1 MSNSK
6 KLNSRVLPQEY
17 VEEALGYVCYERTYH
32 YLFTQ
37 VYQLESYPLLYL
49 DRFVGWTF
57 NTSGEPFLPLVN
69 GLEEFL
75 NNYIR
80 QVHLVEVTEVIE
92 LLYKL
97 FAQNNFVSL
106 TMEMKHLDKSTYYTT
121 VLIEDINDEQIV
133 YTHINEANQTTRR
146 CMNLETFKTKLYID
160 NNLVELSAY
169 EYSEVLN
176 RLKNNNIIENI
187 KFIFLNLYGLK
198 INEEG
203 IEKNSIRIPCSQ
215 SGLHD
220 LKKFIEEHTSR
231 FLTAS
236 ITKIDQQI
244 LSKQIKSKIHPLVQ
258 LVKYII
264 HSKIHITKEISS
276 ILEFQVYNIN
286 DCLNKLQFFSS
297 VVVKKPGQKSLDL
310 YLKSLDKLILNISH
324 LQESLLV
331 VLRALIEGDN
341 YEK

>member
-1 MSNSK
+1 MSNPK
-6 KLNSRVLPQEY
+6 ILDSRVLPQEY

-75 NNYIR
+75 NKYIR
-80 QVHLVEVTEVIE
+80 QVHLAEVTEVIE

-97 FAQNNFVSL
+97 FSQKNYVSL
-106 TMEMKHLDKSTYYTT
+106 TMEMKHLDESIYYTT
-121 VLIEDINDEQIV
+121 VFIENIQDEQIV

-146 CMNLETFKTKLYID
+146 CMDLKTFKTKLYID

-169 EYSEVLN
+169 KYSEVLN
-176 RLKNNNIIENI
+176 RMKKNNIIENI

-198 INEEG
+198 INNEG
-203 IEKNSIRIPCSQ
+203 IEKNLIKIPCAL
-215 SGLHD
+215 SGFHD
-220 LKKFIEEHTSR
+220 LKNFVEENASR
-231 FLTAS
+231 FLTSS
-236 ITKIDQQI
+236 ITKLEQQI
-244 LSKQIKSKIHPLVQ
+244 LSKQIKTKIHPLEQ
-258 LVKYII
+258 LIKYILR
-264 HSKIHITKEISS
+264 SKIRITKNFRE
-276 ILEFQVYNIN
+276 ILEHQVQSVS
-286 DCLNKLQFFSS
+286 DSLNKLQFFSS
-297 VVVKKPGQKSLDL
+297 LVVKKPGQQSLDL
-310 YLKSLDKLILNISH
+310 YLKSLDKLMLNISY

-331 VLRALIEGDN
+331 VLKALVEGEN